1 MIWIFRGYINAIIA
15 DYSQSIE
22 VKIYKDQIRQL
33 SNMYLEEIDEMI
45 LLGVQLNS
53 CFDQIIDKQFVF
65 EIETVSYVGE
75 PISTVKKVLANE

>member
-1 MIWIFRGYINAIIA
+1 
-15 DYSQSIE
+15 
-22 VKIYKDQIRQL
+22 
-33 SNMYLEEIDEMI
+33 MYLEEIDEMI